1 MSCDA
6 VAFSALLWLASM
18 GPAQTP
24 NQTPLILA
32 TNVVAAPTS
41 VAHEAL
47 FVDIVHRA
55 RALRSQTEGFR
66 RAAAHAS
73 SVASLPGYAAF
84 RASIAE
90 LAALDMQGH
99 TTLAQRNSD
108 GDLKCI
114 LRGISQD
121 LPTKLQALETAAT
134 PAARDLALQEMSA
147 LLRDNVEVI
156 TSPPH
161 PSAQSGVPAA

>member
-24 NQTPLILA
+24 DQTPLILT
-32 TNVVAAPTS
+32 TNVASAPAS
-41 VAHEAL
+41 VAHEPL
-47 FVDIVHRA
+47 FADIVRRA
-55 RALRSQTEGFR
+55 RSLRSQADGFR
-66 RAAAHAS
+66 RAAHHAGS
-73 SVASLPGYAAF
+73 ITSLPGYAAF
-84 RASIAE
+84 RAQITQ

-121 LPTKLQALETAAT
+121 LPTKLQALESAAT

-156 TSPPH
+156 TSPPQ
-161 PSAQSGVPAA
+161 PTAQSGVPAA

>member
-6 VAFSALLWLASM
+6 VAFSAMLWMASM

-24 NQTPLILA
+24 NQVPLILA
-32 TNVVAAPTS
+32 TTVASAPSS
-41 VAHEAL
+41 VAREPL
-47 FVDIVHRA
+47 FVDIVRRA
-55 RALRSQTEGFR
+55 RALKAQAESFR
-66 RAAAHAS
+66 RAAAAGP
-73 SVASLPGYAAF
+73 VTSLPGYAAF
-84 RASIAE
+84 RASITE

-134 PAARDLALQEMSA
+134 PAARDLALREMA
-147 LLRDNVEVI
+147 YLLNDHVEVI
-156 TSPPH
+156 TSPPR
-161 PSAQSGVPAA
+161 PAA